1 MCKRAIERLL
11 IFHAHTVV
19 YKKRGGGRLNSGD
32 EDLREKALLRLQQ
45 LSESENEQ
53 VALKA
58 AIELLARGKAETKQ
72 ETDSSWMLNAP

>member
-1 MCKRAIERLL
+1 M
-11 IFHAHTVV
+11 
-19 YKKRGGGRLNSGD
+19 NSGD